1 MKCYVSLLSFLGS
14 CRQVI
19 TEVFSFFKFK
29 FLLKLVR

>member
-19 TEVFSFFKFK
+19 TEVFSFLNLDFC
-29 FLLKLVR
+29 